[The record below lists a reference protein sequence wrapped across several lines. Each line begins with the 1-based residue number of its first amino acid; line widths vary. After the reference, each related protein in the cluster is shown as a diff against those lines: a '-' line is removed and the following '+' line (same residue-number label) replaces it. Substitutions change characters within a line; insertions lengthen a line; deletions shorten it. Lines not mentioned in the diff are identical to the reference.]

1 MTTSTPMAT
10 LTGTGR
16 LARFIIRRD
25 RLRLPLWI
33 AVVVGV
39 IVVSA
44 ASLPPVYPD
53 QEAIDSYV
61 ALFGDNPALV
71 AFGGPGYGFDDPNIG
86 VILVNETQL
95 WGSIAFA
102 LMAIFLVNRHTRAE
116 EDVERAE
123 VIRSSVVGR
132 HAPTAAALGVV
143 GGAIG
148 LAGLL
153 CAIGFVATDYDPVGS
168 IALAGSLV
176 AVGLVF
182 VGITGV
188 AAQVASSGRGTLGIA
203 CAALVAAFVLRAV
216 GDIGDNALR
225 WLSPIGW
232 AQSVRAFAGEQWWTL
247 ALCGVTAAALVAT
260 TFWLATRRDLGSG
273 ILGVRAGPPTASR
286 ALLRPLG
293 LAARL
298 HRGMVVGWTV
308 GMFVTGVVY
317 GSIGED
323 IETMIDDNPTY
334 ADFLAQLQGASITD
348 SFFATSLLML
358 AIIGSGFAIA
368 ATLRLRTEE
377 AAGRAE
383 AILAS
388 PVSRTSWVSSHLVV
402 TVAGVVVIV
411 VAGGLGIGASYAV
424 VAEDSSQVLRMAG
437 ASLATLPPVLV
448 LVGLTLALFGA
459 APRAA
464 TAAWA
469 ALALVAV
476 VGFLGEV
483 LRLPDWT
490 RQLSPFE
497 HIPALPAES
506 LRWPPILA
514 LLAVAAALVA
524 VGFST
529 FRRRDLA
536 GQ

>member
-1 MTTSTPMAT
+1 MST
-10 LTGTGR
+10 LTGSR
-16 LARFIIRRD
+16 SLARFVLRRD
-25 RLRLPLWI
+25 RLRLTLWI
-33 AVVVGV
+33 GVVAGITVA
-39 IVVSA
+39 SA

-53 QEAIDSYV
+53 QAAIDSYV
-61 ALFGDNPALV
+61 ALFADNPALV

-95 WGSIAFA
+95 WGSIAVA

-132 HAPTAAALGVV
+132 HAPTAAALAVV
-143 GGAIG
+143 TAGI
-148 LAGLL
+148 LAVGLL
-153 CAIGFVATDYDPVGS
+153 CALGFVATDYPVTGS
-168 IALAGSLV
+168 VALAGSLV
-176 AVGLVF
+176 AVGVVF
-182 VGITGV
+182 VGITAV
-188 AAQVASSGRGTLGIA
+188 AAQVAGTGRGTLGIA

-225 WLSPIGW
+225 WLSPLGW

-247 ALCGVTAAALVAT
+247 ALCVGVAGALVTGA
-260 TFWLATRRDLGSG
+260 FWLATRRDLGSG
-273 ILGVRAGPPTASR
+273 MLGVRAGPARASR
-286 ALLRPLG
+286 ALAHPLG
-293 LAARL
+293 LAVRL
-298 HRGMVVGWTV
+298 HRGTVIGWAVGL
-308 GMFVTGVVY
+308 FVTGVVY

-323 IETMIDDNPTY
+323 IETMIEDNPTY
-334 ADFLAQLQGASITD
+334 ADFLAQLQGASLTD

-358 AIIGSGFAIA
+358 AIISTGFAIS
-368 ATLRLRTEE
+368 ATLRLRSEE

-383 AILAS
+383 AILAA
-388 PVSRTSWVSSHLVV
+388 PVSRAGWVASHLVV
-402 TVAGVVVIV
+402 TVVATVLIV
-411 VAGGLGIGASYAV
+411 VAGGLGVGASYAV
-424 VAEDSSQVLRMAG
+424 VAEDGSQVLRMAA
-437 ASLATLPPVLV
+437 ASLATVPPVLV
-448 LVGLTLALFGA
+448 LVGVTLALFGL

-464 TAAWA
+464 VGAWF
-469 ALALVAV
+469 ALALVAI
-476 VGFLGEV
+476 VGFLGAV

-506 LRWPPILA
+506 LRWTPIVV
-514 LLAVAAALVA
+514 LLGVAASLVA
-524 VGFST
+524 LGFAA